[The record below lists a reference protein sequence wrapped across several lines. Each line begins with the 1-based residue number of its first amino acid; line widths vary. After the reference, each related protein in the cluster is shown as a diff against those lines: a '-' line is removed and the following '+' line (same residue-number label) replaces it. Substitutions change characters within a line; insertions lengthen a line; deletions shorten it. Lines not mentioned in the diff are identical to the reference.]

1 MKTLELRRARAVG
14 ELFRDALAVF
24 RGHAWLFIVLSAAV
38 AIPAG
43 VIVEGIGQ
51 DMLTSSYDTSR
62 SLLDQLIPALVGLLV
77 VGPIITAICIYALR
91 EVAAGGQPAAGRV
104 LVAGFEAFTPLFAAV
119 VLAAAGVVLGVI
131 CLIVPGVILAVR
143 WYFVPQTV
151 VIEGARGA
159 GALSRSSQRVQGHWW
174 RTLGLVALANLAVTI
189 PGFLVLAPFTALAES
204 TDRAVWELVGSIVA
218 TSITA
223 PFLALYS
230 TLLYY
235 DLVARAES
243 PYAGDGHG
251 GHEPPLPP
259 RP

>member
-1 MKTLELRRARAVG
+1 VKTLELRRPREVG
-14 ELFRDALAVF
+14 DLFRDAWAVVWSQ
-24 RGHAWLFIVLSAAV
+24 ASLFIVVSAAV

-51 DMLTSSYDTSR
+51 GMLTSSYDS
-62 SLLDQLIPALVGLLV
+62 SPSPLDQVIPVFVGLLV

-91 EVAAGGQPAAGRV
+91 EVAAGARPAAGQV

-119 VLAAAGVVLGVI
+119 VLAAAGVLLGLI
-131 CLIVPGVILAVR
+131 LFIVPGVFLAVR
-143 WYFVPQTV
+143 WYFVPQAV

-159 GALSRSSQRVQGHWW
+159 GALSRSGQLVQGRWW
-174 RTLGLVALANLAVTI
+174 RTLGLVALANLAVAI
-189 PGFLVLAPFTALAES
+189 PGLLVLAPFTALADS

-218 TSITA
+218 TSITT